1 MILEKILLKGY
12 LSYIHE
18 EIDFRNSYTTL
29 ISGVNGVGKSALL
42 ESVPFCWWGVGRG
55 RTITDYINDKCESV
69 RVETIFL
76 MDNVRYK
83 KIRQCGKNTI
93 NELYLDKNGKDLES
107 AIWKLISDDTKKK
120 TDILLSSIIGLD
132 YDIFTNSV
140 FFGQKESSSFIEGG
154 SSERKETLSNLLG
167 INVYEKAEEIAK
179 DKIKDLNTSVQM
191 KSTVLNNKMSLV
203 EKKDSTAQTLKNTEV
218 RSQTITNELL
228 EIQKNLEN
236 FQDKRE
242 KIKIKIS
249 NIQKD
254 KERYEELS
262 NQLLKLS
269 KSKKQIGSDLQN
281 NKDDLESTI
290 DEGIKEVELIQNI
303 IEAES
308 KVIEQITDLKSQL
321 RILESKKEKLP
332 EYKKQILA
340 FRSSKEQILSEQ
352 TEINTNIKS
361 LNAKKKKIESSGPI
375 CPITDQ
381 KCEKLNDQSKAVMID
396 EIDNEKNK
404 YLKNLE
410 IVQKNLESTGN
421 SILEI
426 DQKIENISK
435 VNEKILLLTKKQTE
449 LERDLEQ
456 INKSK
461 TDLPKVKKKFRSA
474 VDKLTETVENLTT
487 QLKDTDKEV
496 ENLTKNVEQIETR
509 LNTDFDLELNKVNQ
523 NIKAFNSDKVDLISE
538 KDDLT
543 KKLGQLENEI
553 EQIKTAEIDC
563 LKIKKDI
570 DEINED
576 IRVYTEL
583 AISFGQN
590 GIQKEIINGNVP
602 VLEET
607 ANELLSRFTKDSKFK
622 IKFDLDPITKSGKL
636 KKKGGLDIII
646 SEKGKSP
653 RELNMYS
660 GGETVRIVFA
670 ILLSLSYLLTKRAG
684 KKSQTLIID
693 ERVAALDQEGISQFI
708 EIVKYISGQYKKIFI
723 VSHITEL
730 KESFPNQIEVYKND
744 IEGSKVTYI
753 NG

>member
-29 ISGVNGVGKSALL
+29 ISGTNGVGKSALL

-55 RTITDYINDKCESV
+55 KTITDYINDKCESV
-69 RVETIFL
+69 RVECIVL

-93 NELYLDKNGKDLES
+93 NELYLDKNSKNLES
-107 AIWKLISDDTKKK
+107 ANWKLISDDTKKK
-120 TDILLSSIIGLD
+120 TDVLWSSIIGLD
-132 YDIFTNSV
+132 YDIFSNSV

-154 SSERKETLSNLLG
+154 SSERKEILSNLLG
-167 INVYEKAEEIAK
+167 ISVYEKAEEIAK
-179 DKIKDLNTSVQM
+179 DKVKGLDSTVQT
-191 KSTVLNNKMSLV
+191 KSTVLNSKMVLV
-203 EKKDSTAQTLKNTEV
+203 EKKDSVAQTLKNTE
-218 RSQTITNELL
+218 SKLKTINADLQ
-228 EIQKNLEN
+228 EIQTNLEN
-236 FQDKRE
+236 YQDKRE

-254 KERYEELS
+254 KERFEELS
-262 NQLLKLS
+262 SQLQKLIR
-269 KSKKQIGSDLQN
+269 SKKQIDSDLQT

-303 IEAES
+303 IDAES
-308 KVIEQITDLKSQL
+308 KVVEQISDIKSQL
-321 RILESKKEKLP
+321 QILESKKEKLP

-340 FRSSKEQILSEQ
+340 FRSSKEQLLSEQ
-352 TEINTNIKS
+352 TEINTNIKA

-381 KCEKLNDQSKAVMID
+381 KCEKLNDQSKTVMID
-396 EIDNEKNK
+396 EIDSEKSK
-404 YLKNLE
+404 YVKKLE
-410 IVQKNLESTGN
+410 IIQNNLESTGN
-421 SILEI
+421 SIIEL

-435 VNEKILLLTKKQTE
+435 VNEKILSLTKKQTE

-461 TDLPKVKKKFRSA
+461 NDLPKVKKKFRSA
-474 VDKLTETVENLTT
+474 VDKLTETVESLTN
-487 QLKDTDKEV
+487 QLKNVDKEI
-496 ENLTKNVEQIETR
+496 EELKKNIETIETL
-509 LNTDFDLELNKVNQ
+509 LNTDFDLELNKINQ
-523 NIKAFNSDKVDLISE
+523 SIKAFNSDKVDLISE

-553 EQIKTAEIDC
+553 EQIKTAESDC
-563 LKIKKDI
+563 IKIRKDI
-570 DEINED
+570 DELNED

-583 AISFGQN
+583 ALSFGQN
-590 GIQKEIINGNVP
+590 GIQKEIINSNVP
-602 VLEET
+602 ILEEK

-622 IKFDLDPITKSGKL
+622 ITFDLDPVTKSGKL

-646 SEKGKSP
+646 CEKGKSP

-693 ERVAALDQEGISQFI
+693 ERVAALDQEGINQFI
-708 EIVKYISGQYKKIFI
+708 EIVKYISSQYKKIFI

-730 KESFPNQIEVYKND
+730 KESFPNQIEVYKSD
-744 IEGSKVTYI
+744 TEGSKVTYI